1 LQNLSAQKAL
11 APFAVFLG
19 RIIFC
24 SENIILNILNKKVQ
38 MIFYQFFSIIETF
51 CATGKK
57 AIFCVYTKHHSFP
70 VSVSGNETGKLY
82 FLLPNFETEI
92 FFSEKPETIF
102 GKPGNPGKHISLS
115 QVK

>member
-1 LQNLSAQKAL
+1 LFLQSTLQNLSAQKAL

-57 AIFCVYTKHHSFP
+57 AIFCV
-70 VSVSGNETGKLY
+70 LY
-82 FLLPNFETEI
+82 CF
-92 FFSEKPETIF
+92 
-102 GKPGNPGKHISLS
+102 
-115 QVK
+115 